1 MTTRPTY
8 IGAHVARVED
18 DRLLAGRARF
28 VADVSLPGMLEAA
41 FYRSPL
47 PHALIEGV
55 DAREAMQIRGVEGV
69 FTAADMTEVA
79 PFPDFDKYA
88 RPVRIF
94 AMARDKV
101 RYVGAPIAVVV
112 APDRYEAE
120 DARDLLVVDLEPLD
134 PVASVDDALAAGAPL
149 LYPEWPDNVVID
161 FPVANPEAIAEFD
174 GRMTISGRYEV
185 GRHAGVPMETR
196 GVVAEFREGRL
207 TVWTSTQFPH
217 IARTMLSYCLPLDET
232 DIRVIVPD
240 VGGGFG
246 VKAEFYVEEVTIAWL
261 AMKLGRPV
269 RWIEDRREHLVAT
282 CHARDLV
289 LDLEAAVDD
298 EGRFHAVRG
307 MAIQDLGAAEMY
319 PYGFSPAFT
328 AIGHIT
334 GPYRIPHQS
343 VGLLVVATNKT
354 PCGAYRGF
362 GIPEAAFAIERL
374 MDKAAGRL
382 GLDRH
387 EIRRRNLIG
396 QEDIPY
402 TTSAGAVVDSGS
414 HREAFEE
421 TVRLTSERLERWR
434 EKLGDDPRVRVG
446 SGVINYI
453 EGVTPTYFMTSGH
466 WTGFDSCTI
475 RINPDGTVVVAVG
488 VSTSGQGLES
498 MLTTLAAEAL
508 GVRRDQ
514 VRVVMGDTDRTPYG
528 LGSWGSRS
536 TNVASGALR
545 IASDLLLD
553 KAILIAAH
561 VMEASPEDI
570 EAYGGSFTVRG
581 SPGPSVTWQ
590 QVATAANIRT
600 LDLPEGVDPGL
611 EATATYDPPGIE
623 HIPDEY
629 GRVNAAAT
637 YTNAS
642 HAAIVSVDIGT
653 GQVRVLEYI
662 VAHDCGTVINPQI
675 VRGQVVGGI
684 AQGIGGALLE
694 KLHYDEWANP
704 LSTSFLDYHLPT
716 TTEIPNMV
724 VRHFESPAPEMPWG
738 AKGAGEAGIIGPAPA
753 IAAAI
758 EEALSDYGIAEITR
772 TPITAPC
779 VLGLIGRSDSHLGES
794 GSRKQRSR

>member
-1 MTTRPTY
+1 MTSRPTY
-8 IGAHVARVED
+8 IGARVARVED
-18 DRLLAGRARF
+18 DRLLSGGARF
-28 VADVSLPGMLEAA
+28 VADVVLPGMLDAA

-47 PHALIEGV
+47 PHALVGEV
-55 DAREAMQIRGVEGV
+55 NAADATGMPGVEGV
-69 FTAADMTEVA
+69 FTAADMTDVS
-79 PFPDFDKYA
+79 PFPDFDEYA

-94 AMARDKV
+94 PMARDKV
-101 RYVGAPIAVVV
+101 RYVGAPIAVV
-112 APDRYEAE
+112 AAADRYRAE
-120 DARDLLVVDLEPLD
+120 DARDRLAVDLEPLD
-134 PVASVDDALAAGAPL
+134 PVASVDDALAAGAARL
-149 LYPEWPDNVVID
+149 FPEWPDNIVID
-161 FPVANPEAIAEFD
+161 FPVANPDAIAEFE
-174 GRMTISGRYEV
+174 GRMTVAGRYEI
-185 GRHAGVPMETR
+185 GRHTGVPMETR
-196 GVVAEFREGRL
+196 GVAAEFRDGRL

-217 IARTMLSYCLPLDET
+217 IARTMLSYCLPLAET

-261 AMKLGRPV
+261 AMTLGRPV

-289 LDLEAAVDD
+289 LDLEAAVDHR
-298 EGRFHAVRG
+298 GRFHAIRG
-307 MAIQDLGAAEMY
+307 VAIQDLGAAEMY

-343 VGLLVVATNKT
+343 VGLLAVATNKT

-362 GIPEAAFAIERL
+362 GIPEACFAIERL
-374 MDKAAGRL
+374 MDKAAERL
-382 GLDRH
+382 GLDRN

-396 QEDIPY
+396 REDIPY

-421 TVRLTSERLERWR
+421 TARVTSRKLQRWR
-434 EKLGDDPRVRVG
+434 RKLAGDPYVRVG
-446 SGVINYI
+446 SGVVNYI
-453 EGVTPTYFMTSGH
+453 EGVTPSYFMTTGH
-466 WTGFDSCTI
+466 WTGFDACTV
-475 RINPDGTVVVAVG
+475 RVNPDGTVVVAVG
-488 VSTSGQGLES
+488 VSTSGQGLET
-498 MLTTLAAEAL
+498 MLVTLTAEAL

-545 IASDLLLD
+545 IASDRLLD
-553 KAILIAAH
+553 KATRIAAH
-561 VMEASPEDI
+561 LMEASPEDI
-570 EAYGGSFTVRG
+570 EVYQGSFAVKG
-581 SPGPSVTWQ
+581 SPGPSVTWR

-600 LDLPEGVDPGL
+600 VDLPDGVDPGL

-623 HIPDEY
+623 HMPDEY

-642 HAAIVSVDIGT
+642 HAAIVSVDTGT

-662 VAHDCGTVINPQI
+662 VAHDCGTVINPRI

-716 TTEIPNMV
+716 TTEIPKMEV
-724 VRHFESPAPEMPWG
+724 LHFESPAPEMPWG

-758 EEALSDYGIAEITR
+758 EDALSGSGMAEITR
-772 TPITAPC
+772 TPITAPY
-779 VLGLIGRSDSHLGES
+779 VLSLIEAGG
-794 GSRKQRSR
+794 G

>member
-1 MTTRPTY
+1 MTTRPTF

-18 DRLLAGRARF
+18 DRLLSGQARY
-28 VADVSLPGMLEAA
+28 VADVALPGTLEAA

-47 PHALIEGV
+47 PHALIGEI
-55 DAREAMQIRGVEGV
+55 DAAEARQMPGVEGV
-69 FTAADMTEVA
+69 FSAANLTDVS
-79 PFPDFDKYA
+79 PFPDFDEYA
-88 RPVRIF
+88 RPVQIF
-94 AMARDKV
+94 PMAREKV

-112 APDRYEAE
+112 APDRYQAE
-120 DARDLLVVDLEPLD
+120 DARDLLAVDLEPLEV
-134 PVASVDDALAAGAPL
+134 VASTEEALAEGAPR
-149 LYPEWPDNVVID
+149 LYPEWPDNIVID
-161 FPVANPEAIAEFD
+161 FPVDNPDANAEFE
-174 GRMTISGRYEV
+174 GRMTVSGRYEV
-185 GRHAGVPMETR
+185 GRHTGVPMETR

-207 TVWTSTQFPH
+207 TVWSSTQFPH
-217 IARTMLSYCLPLDET
+217 IARTMLSYCLPIAET

-246 VKAEFYVEEVTIAWL
+246 VKAQFYVEEVTVAWL

-289 LDLEAAVDD
+289 LDLEAAVDE

-307 MAIQDLGAAEMY
+307 MAFQDLGAAEMY

-343 VGLLVVATNKT
+343 VGLLAVATNKT

-362 GIPEAAFAIERL
+362 GIPEGCFAIERL
-374 MDKAAGRL
+374 MDKAAAKL
-382 GLDRH
+382 GLDRN

-402 TTSAGAVVDSGS
+402 TTSAGAIVDSGS

-421 TVRLTSERLERWR
+421 TVWFTEGRREHWR
-434 EKLGDDPRVRVG
+434 QELADNPLLKVG
-446 SGVINYI
+446 SGLINYI
-453 EGVTPTYFMTSGH
+453 EGVTPSYFMTTGH
-466 WTGFDSCTI
+466 WTSFDSCRI
-475 RINPDGTVVVAVG
+475 RVNPDGTVVVAVG

-498 MLTTLAAEAL
+498 MLVTLTAEAL

-514 VRVVMGDTDRTPYG
+514 VKVVMGDTDLTPYG

-536 TNVASGALR
+536 TNVASGALQ
-545 IASDLLLD
+545 IASDQLLE
-553 KAILIAAH
+553 KATRIAAH
-561 VMEASPEDI
+561 LLEASPEDV
-570 EAYGGSFTVRG
+570 EVYEGSFTVRG
-581 SPGPSVTWQ
+581 SPEPSVTWR

-600 LDLPEGVDPGL
+600 VDLPEGVDPGL

-623 HIPDEY
+623 HLPDEY

-637 YTNAS
+637 YTNAA

-694 KLHYDEWANP
+694 KLHYDEWSNP

-716 TTEIPNMV
+716 STEIPDFKIL
-724 VRHFESPAPEMPWG
+724 HLESPAPDMPWG
-738 AKGAGEAGIIGPAPA
+738 AKGAGEAGIIGPGPA
-753 IAAAI
+753 IAAAV
-758 EEALSDYGIAEITR
+758 EDALADFDIAEITR
-772 TPITAPC
+772 TPITAPD
-779 VLGLIGRSDSHLGES
+779 VLALIEARRI
-794 GSRKQRSR
+794 SREGNIPS

>member
-8 IGAHVARVED
+8 IGARVARVED

-47 PHALIEGV
+47 PHALIERVGV
-55 DAREAMQIRGVEGV
+55 PYGEAFPAVAGP
-69 FTAADMTEVA
+69 FTADDMADVS
-79 PFPDFDKYA
+79 PFPDFDEYA

-94 AMARDKV
+94 PLAKEKV

-112 APDRYEAE
+112 APDRYLAE
-120 DARDLLVVDLEPLD
+120 DARDLLEVDLEPLE
-134 PVASVDDALAAGAPL
+134 PVVTPDQALAPDAPR
-149 LYPEWPDNVVID
+149 LYPDWPDNVVVD
-161 FPVANPEAIAEFD
+161 FPVSNPEAEAAFD
-174 GRMTISGRYEV
+174 GRQVVAGRYTI
-185 GRHAGVPMETR
+185 GRHTGVPMETR
-196 GVVAEFREGRL
+196 GVAAEFREGRL

-217 IARTMLSYCLPLDET
+217 IARTMLSYCLPLDEA

-246 VKAEFYVEEVTIAWL
+246 VKAEFYVEEVTIPWL
-261 AMKLGRPV
+261 AMRLGRPV
-269 RWIEDRREHLVAT
+269 RWIEDRREHLTST

-289 LDLEAAVDD
+289 LDLEAAVDRN
-298 EGRFHAVRG
+298 GRFRAVRG
-307 MAIQDLGAAEMY
+307 MAMQDLGAAEMY

-343 VGLLVVATNKT
+343 VGLVAAATNKT

-374 MDKAAGRL
+374 MDKAADQL
-382 GLDRH
+382 GIDRH

-396 QEDIPY
+396 SEDLPY
-402 TTSAGAVVDSGS
+402 TTSAGAIVDSGS

-421 TVRLTSERLERWR
+421 TVRLTSERMAHWQSH
-434 EKLGDDPRVRVG
+434 LGDDPYIRLG
-446 SGVINYI
+446 SGVVNYV
-453 EGVTPTYFMTSGH
+453 EGVTPTYFMTTGH
-466 WTGFDSCTI
+466 WTSFDACSV
-475 RINPDGTVVVAVG
+475 RVNPDGTVVVAVG

-498 MLTTLAAEAL
+498 MLVTLTAESL
-508 GVRRDQ
+508 GVRPEQ
-514 VRVVMGDTDRTPYG
+514 VRIVMGDTDRAPYG

-536 TNVASGALR
+536 TNVASGALA
-545 IASDLLLD
+545 IASDRLLG
-553 KAILIAAH
+553 KATRIAAH
-561 VMEASPEDI
+561 LMEAAPEDI
-570 EAYGGSFTVRG
+570 EVYGGAFTVRG
-581 SPGPSVTWQ
+581 SPGPSVSWQ
-590 QVATAANIRT
+590 QVATAASIRT
-600 LDLPEGVDPGL
+600 VDLPEGTEPGL

-623 HIPDEY
+623 HMPDEY

-642 HAAIVSVDIGT
+642 HAAIVSVDVGT

-662 VAHDCGTVINPQI
+662 VAHDCGTVINRQI

-694 KLHYDEWANP
+694 ELHYDEWGNP
-704 LSTSFLDYHLPT
+704 LSTSFLDYHLPS
-716 TTEIPNMV
+716 TTEIPDMV
-724 VRHFESPAPEMPWG
+724 IRHFESSAPAMPWG
-738 AKGAGEAGIIGPAPA
+738 AKGAGEAGIIGPGPA
-753 IAAAI
+753 IAAAV
-758 EEALSDYGIAEITR
+758 EDALSGFGVGEITR
-772 TPITAPC
+772 TPITAPY
-779 VLGLIGRSDSHLGES
+779 VLDLIGDPTQADPNPTR
-794 GSRKQRSR
+794 

>member
-1 MTTRPTY
+1 MTARPTY

-18 DRLLAGRARF
+18 DRLLSGRARF
-28 VADVSLPGMLEAA
+28 VADVSLPGMLDAA

-55 DAREAMQIRGVEGV
+55 GSGDAMGMAGVEGV
-69 FTAADMTEVA
+69 FTAEDMTDVS
-79 PFPDFDKYA
+79 PFPDFDEFA

-94 AMARDKV
+94 PLARDKV
-101 RYVGAPIAVVV
+101 RYVGAPVAVAV
-112 APDRYEAE
+112 APDRYRAE
-120 DARDLLVVDLEPLD
+120 DARDLLAVDLEPLD
-134 PVASVDDALAAGAPL
+134 PVASVDDALADGAPL
-149 LYPEWPDNVVID
+149 LYPEWPDNLVVD
-161 FPVANPEAIAEFD
+161 FPVANPEAMAEFE
-174 GRMTISGRYEV
+174 GRMTVAGRYEV
-185 GRHAGVPMETR
+185 GRHSGVPMETR
-196 GVVAEFREGRL
+196 GVAAEFREGRL
-207 TVWTSTQFPH
+207 TVWSSTQFPH
-217 IARTMLSYCLPLDET
+217 IARTMLSYCLPLGEN
-232 DIRVIVPD
+232 DIRVIAPD

-261 AMKLGRPV
+261 AMRLGRPV

-298 EGRFHAVRG
+298 HGRFHAVRG

-343 VGLLVVATNKT
+343 VGLLAVATNKT

-362 GIPEAAFAIERL
+362 GIPEATFAIERL
-374 MDKAAGRL
+374 MDKAAGLL

-396 QEDIPY
+396 QDDIPY

-421 TVRLTSERLERWR
+421 TARMTSERLDHWR
-434 EKLGDDPRVRVG
+434 EAVGGDPHIRLG
-446 SGVINYI
+446 SGVVNYI
-453 EGVTPTYFMTSGH
+453 EGVTPTYFMTTGH
-466 WTGFDSCTI
+466 WTAFDSCTV
-475 RINPDGTVVVAVG
+475 RVNPDGTTVVSVG
-488 VSTSGQGLES
+488 VCTSGQGLES
-498 MLTTLAAEAL
+498 MLITLTAEAL

-514 VRVVMGDTDRTPYG
+514 VSVVMGDTDRTPYG

-553 KAILIAAH
+553 KATLIAAH
-561 VMEASPEDI
+561 LLEASPEDI
-570 EAYGGSFTVRG
+570 EAYGGSFTVKG
-581 SPGPSVTWQ
+581 SPGPSVSWK

-623 HIPDEY
+623 HVPDEF

-642 HAAIVSVDIGT
+642 HAAIVSVDTGT

-716 TTEIPNMV
+716 TAEIPNMV
-724 VRHFESPAPEMPWG
+724 VLHFESPAPAMPWG

-758 EEALSDYGIAEITR
+758 EQALSGHGMAEITR
-772 TPITAPC
+772 TPITAPYL
-779 VLGLIGRSDSHLGES
+779 LGLIDSADPNPGGS
-794 GSRKQRSR
+794 GSRRNHPR

>member
-8 IGAHVARVED
+8 IGAQVARVED
-18 DRLLAGRARF
+18 DRLLSGAGRF
-28 VADVSLPGMLEAA
+28 VADVSLPGMLDAS

-55 DAREAMQIRGVEGV
+55 DATDVMGIPGVEGV

-79 PFPDFDKYA
+79 PFPDFDKHA
-88 RPVRIF
+88 RPVRMF

-174 GRMTISGRYEV
+174 GRMTVSGRYEV

-196 GVVAEFREGRL
+196 GVVAEFRERRL

-217 IARTMLSYCLPLDET
+217 IARTMLSYCLPLDEM

-269 RWIEDRREHLVAT
+269 RWIEDRREHLVAA

-298 EGRFHAVRG
+298 QGRFHAVRG

-382 GLDRH
+382 GLDRD
-387 EIRRRNLIG
+387 EIRRCNLIG

-453 EGVTPTYFMTSGH
+453 EGVTPTYFMTTGH
-466 WTGFDSCTI
+466 WTGFDSCRI

-508 GVRRDQ
+508 GVRPDQ

-545 IASDLLLD
+545 IASGLLLD

-561 VMEASPEDI
+561 LMEASPEDI
-570 EAYGGSFTVRG
+570 DAYGGSFTVRG

-653 GQVRVLEYI
+653 GQVRVLDYI

-753 IAAAI
+753 IAAAV
-758 EEALSDYGIAEITR
+758 EEAMGGSSAMAEITR
-772 TPITAPC
+772 TPITAPY
-779 VLGLIGRSDSHLGES
+779 VLSLIPAPH
-794 GSRKQRSR
+794 QP

>member
-18 DRLLAGRARF
+18 DRLLSGTGRF

-362 GIPEAAFAIERL
+362 GIPEATFAIERL
-374 MDKAAGRL
+374 MDKVATQL

-396 QEDIPY
+396 PDDIPY

-434 EKLGDDPRVRVG
+434 EKLGADPRVRVG

-466 WTGFDSCTI
+466 WTSFDSCTI
-475 RINPDGTVVVAVG
+475 RVNPDGTVVVAVG

-545 IASDLLLD
+545 IASDLLLGQGD
-553 KAILIAAH
+553 PDRRPPH
-561 VMEASPEDI
+561 
-570 EAYGGSFTVRG
+570 GSAPRG
-581 SPGPSVTWQ
+581 HRSLRRFVHGEGQSRPSVTWQ

-600 LDLPEGVDPGL
+600 LDLPEGVDPG
-611 EATATYDPPGIE
+611 PGGDD
-623 HIPDEY
+623 HLRPAGNRTHT
-629 GRVNAAAT
+629 GRVRAGQC
-637 YTNAS
+637 S
-642 HAAIVSVDIGT
+642 RHLHQRLHAAIVSVDIGT

-724 VRHFESPAPEMPWG
+724 VLHFESPAPEMPWG

-753 IAAAI
+753 IAAAV
-758 EEALSDYGIAEITR
+758 EEAMSDFGIAEITR
-772 TPITAPC
+772 TPITPTY
-779 VLGLIGRSDSHLGES
+779 VLSLLGDGE
-794 GSRKQRSR
+794 G

>member
-1 MTTRPTY
+1 MTARPTH
-8 IGAHVARVED
+8 IGAQVARVED

-28 VADVSLPGMLEAA
+28 AADVALPGMLEAA

-47 PHALIEGV
+47 PHSLIEGV
-55 DAREAMQIRGVEGV
+55 GIGDAGDIPGVVGP
-69 FTAADMTEVA
+69 FTAADMTDVS
-79 PFPDFDKYA
+79 PFPDFDEYA
-88 RPVRIF
+88 RPVRVF
-94 AMARDKV
+94 PLAREKV

-112 APDRYEAE
+112 ADDRYRAE
-120 DARDLLVVDLEPLD
+120 DARDLLDVDLDPLD
-134 PVASVDDALAAGAPL
+134 PVATTDDALAPGAPL
-149 LYPEWPDNVVID
+149 LYPDWPDNLVID
-161 FPVANPEAIAEFD
+161 FPVDNPDANAEFD
-174 GRMTISGRYEV
+174 GAMTVSGRYEV
-185 GRHAGVPMETR
+185 GRHTGVPMETR

-207 TVWTSTQFPH
+207 TVWSSTQFPH
-217 IARTMLSYCLPLDET
+217 IARTMLSYCLPLDEN

-246 VKAEFYVEEVTIAWL
+246 VKAEFYVEEVTIPWL
-261 AMKLGRPV
+261 AMRLGQPV
-269 RWIEDRREHLVAT
+269 RWIEDRREHLIAT

-289 LDLEAAVDD
+289 LDLEAAVGED
-298 EGRFHAVRG
+298 GRFRAVRG

-343 VGLLVVATNKT
+343 VGLLAVATTKT

-362 GIPEAAFAIERL
+362 GIPEATFATERL
-374 MDKAAGRL
+374 MDKAAERL
-382 GLDRH
+382 GIDRH

-396 QEDIPY
+396 QDDIPY

-421 TVRLTSERLERWR
+421 TVRVTAERLEHWR
-434 EKLGDDPRVRVG
+434 AKLANDPHVRVG
-446 SGVINYI
+446 SGVVNYI
-453 EGVTPTYFMTSGH
+453 EGVTPSYFMTTGH
-466 WTGFDSCTI
+466 WTAFDSCSV
-475 RINPDGTVVVAVG
+475 RVNPDGTVVVSVG

-498 MLTTLAAEAL
+498 MLVTLTAETL

-545 IASDLLLD
+545 TASDLILD
-553 KAILIAAH
+553 KATRIAAH
-561 VMEASPEDI
+561 LLEAAPQDI
-570 EAYGGSFTVRG
+570 VAYDGTLSVRG
-581 SPGPSVTWQ
+581 SPGASVTWQ

-600 LDLPEGVDPGL
+600 VDLPEGVEPGL
-611 EATATYDPPGIE
+611 EAAATYEPPGIE
-623 HIPDEY
+623 HVPDEF

-642 HAAIVSVDIGT
+642 HAAVVSVDVGT
-653 GQVRVLEYI
+653 GQVKVLEYI

-675 VRGQVVGGI
+675 VRGQVVGGV

-694 KLHYDEWANP
+694 QLHYDEWGNP
-704 LSTSFLDYHLPT
+704 LSTSFLDYHLPGA
-716 TTEIPNMV
+716 TEIPAMRV
-724 VRHFESPAPEMPWG
+724 LHFESPAPAMPWG
-738 AKGAGEAGIIGPAPA
+738 AKGAGEAGIIGPGPA
-753 IAAAI
+753 IAAAV
-758 EEALSDYGIAEITR
+758 EEALADLGLAEITR
-772 TPITAPC
+772 TPITAPY
-779 VLGLIGRSDSHLGES
+779 VLSLIPAP
-794 GSRKQRSR
+794 